1 MRNYLDLLEDILESG
16 CQRGDRTGTGTKS
29 VFGRQLRFDLAKGF
43 PLVTTKRVHIPSVVH
58 ELLWFIKGDTNVKYL
73 QENGVKIWNEWA
85 TEDGELGPIY
95 GNQWRSWKSPDG
107 SVIDQ
112 LADVIEQIKKNP
124 YSRRH
129 IVSAWNPA
137 DLPDEGISPQ
147 ENVEKGK
154 MALAPCHTLFQ
165 FYVAKGKL
173 SMQLYQ
179 RSCDVFL
186 GLPFNIA
193 SYSLLT
199 HMIADQC
206 DLDVGDFVWSSG
218 DTHLYSN
225 HTEQAITQVKR
236 EPLKLP
242 TLKIKRKAKDLFD
255 YTADDFEFENY
266 EHHPAIKAPISI

>member
-1 MRNYLDLLEDILESG
+1 MRNYLNLLEDILETG
-16 CQRGDRTGTGTKS
+16 CQRGDRTGTGTRS
-29 VFGRQLRFDLAKGF
+29 VFGRQLRFDLSKGF
-43 PLVTTKRVHIPSVVH
+43 PLVTTKKVHIPSVVH

-85 TEDGELGPIY
+85 TQEGDLGPIY
-95 GNQWRSWKSPDG
+95 GNQWREWKSPKG
-107 SVIDQ
+107 KVIDQ
-112 LADVIEQIKKNP
+112 LADVVEQIKKNP

-137 DLPDEGISPQ
+137 DLPDETLSPQ
-147 ENVEKGK
+147 ENVEAGQ

-165 FYVAKGKL
+165 FYVANNKL
-173 SMQLYQ
+173 SLQLYQ

-193 SYSLLT
+193 SYALLT
-199 HMIADQC
+199 HMVAQQC
-206 DLDVGDFVWSSG
+206 DLEVGDFVWSGG

-225 HTEQAITQVKR
+225 HVEQAMTQLKR
-236 EPLKLP
+236 EPLAEPKLI
-242 TLKIKRKAKDLFD
+242 IKRKAKDLFD

-266 EHHPAIKAPISI
+266 EHHAPIRAPISI